1 MRENNKIKVLMV
13 VVPLIIAFFSV
24 FVVSGIASSVEFHA
38 DSIAALDEKQTTVL
52 ELTAAST
59 AASAAITLLPGDT
72 ATPIAEIAGLNI
84 GSRPASRK
92 KGQRIEDLRAIPWGF
107 SWAQCRL
114 MLTGWYGMGS
124 AIEAYLETGAPGAP
138 RSQRGR
144 LAQLRE
150 MAQDWPAFRTL
161 LSNMEMVLAKSDL
174 AIAARYAQL
183 VPQRALRE
191 KIFGMISAEHGRTL
205 AMLKLLTRRE
215 LLADNPALQAS
226 LRERFAYID
235 PLNYLQVDLI
245 RRHRAAQKSPAAEA
259 DERVQRAIH
268 LTINGIA
275 AGLRN
280 SG

>member
-1 MRENNKIKVLMV
+1 
-13 VVPLIIAFFSV
+13 
-24 FVVSGIASSVEFHA
+24 
-38 DSIAALDEKQTTVL
+38 
-52 ELTAAST
+52 
-59 AASAAITLLPGDT
+59 
-72 ATPIAEIAGLNI
+72 
-84 GSRPASRK
+84 
-92 KGQRIEDLRAIPWGF
+92 
-107 SWAQCRL
+107 

-150 MAQDWPAFRTL
+150 MARDWPAFRTL

-191 KIFGMISAEHGRTL
+191 KIFGMISAEHARTL